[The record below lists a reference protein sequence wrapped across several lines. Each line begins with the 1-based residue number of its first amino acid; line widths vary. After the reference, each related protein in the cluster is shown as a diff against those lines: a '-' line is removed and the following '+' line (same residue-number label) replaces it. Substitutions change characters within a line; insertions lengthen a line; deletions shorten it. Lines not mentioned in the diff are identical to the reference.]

1 MAIGFVGLSHLGI
14 VSSICWASQGWP
26 VMGVDDD
33 EAIVSQLAEGRL
45 ATQEPRLVELF
56 ANHRARLAFTTDFS
70 SLADCGIIVISLD
83 TETDQANRIVLSRL
97 ERLVARSVPW
107 LAPRGVVVLM
117 SQVPVGFTRQLRQR
131 IQEMRPHLSFE
142 LCYWAETLVVGNA
155 VERCLNPGR
164 IILGCGADIPTR
176 LGVIL
181 SAFSCPVLKMS
192 YESAEL
198 TKAAI
203 NLYLSVSVTFANVL
217 ADLCEATG
225 ASMREIIPALR
236 SDRRIGQHAY
246 IRPGLGIAGGHLER
260 DLVHLSQ
267 LDADTGL
274 IDYVL
279 DYNAKRYRWAHR
291 QLARHIFSDKAR
303 PRVALWGL
311 AYKKN
316 TQSTKNSFAVR
327 ILHDLLGKADLCVYD
342 PAAPLPG
349 ELQIGVV
356 SRGRYEAAR
365 GADCLLVLTDW
376 DEFVDTDFA
385 VLASKMRGRVLI
397 DCAGVLD
404 REAATQQGFR
414 FVSVGEPCDT

>member
-1 MAIGFVGLSHLGI
+1 MAIGFVGLSHLGV

-26 VMGVDDD
+26 VVGVDDD
-33 EAIVSQLAEGRL
+33 EAVVSSLAEGRL
-45 ATQEPRLVELF
+45 ATQEPGLVELF
-56 ANHRARLAFTTDFS
+56 ASNRSGLTFTTDFS
-70 SLADCGIIVISLD
+70 LLADCDVVFISLD
-83 TETDQANRIVLSRL
+83 TETDRANRIVLSRL
-97 ERLVARSVPW
+97 EQLIAQAVPW
-107 LAPRGVVVLM
+107 LTPGAVVVLM
-117 SQVPVGFTRQLRQR
+117 SQVPVGYTRQLGQR
-131 IQEMRPHLSFE
+131 IRDV
-142 LCYWAETLVVGNA
+142 CYWAETLVVGDA
-155 VERCLNPGR
+155 VERCLNPER
-164 IILGCGADIPTR
+164 VILGCEGDVPAC
-176 LGVIL
+176 LEAIL
-181 SAFSCPVLKMS
+181 SKFSCPVLKMS

-225 ASMREIIPALR
+225 ASMREIAPALR

-267 LDADTGL
+267 LDADIGL
-274 IDYVL
+274 IDYIL

-291 QLARHIFSDKAR
+291 QLARHVFSEKAR
-303 PRVALWGL
+303 PRIALWGL

-342 PAAPLPG
+342 PAALLPG
-349 ELQIGVV
+349 ELQAGVV
-356 SRGRYEAAR
+356 SCGRYEAAH
-365 GADCLLVLTDW
+365 GADCLLVLADW

-385 VLASKMRGRVLI
+385 VLASEMRGRVLM

-404 REAATQQGFR
+404 RGAATRQGFR